1 MVRERP
7 TGCPAGRRVSA
18 VTVDAAGARM
28 GGAARLKAELDGY
41 LQRAGR
47 DDVRVIGT
55 SQHLGPSWLLR
66 REVSRHSRGR
76 RVALNNVSF
85 VAPGGERWTL
95 LRNALHFLTEAEMPR
110 LDSSGRVAALYEAGV
125 VRLAA
130 RRSDV
135 LVAPCAAMADRV
147 NQAVPGLASRI
158 VVRPHPV
165 SADSIPDLARDPAIL
180 CPILFSPFKQMADR
194 LRELVTAIEA
204 HDDPSIQLRV
214 TAERAEVPPDL
225 ACHPQVE
232 LVGRLSYA
240 CLRELW
246 GRSRAVYFPTG
257 IESFGYPL
265 AEARVSG
272 RPVIARDTE
281 QNREI
286 AGHALCGFTPG
297 DDDSLR
303 HAVARA
309 LTADV
314 APDPRPFDPDAYFSW
329 LLGPAR

>member
-1 MVRERP
+1 M
-7 TGCPAGRRVSA
+7 SA

-28 GGAARLKAELDGY
+28 GGAARLKAELDRH

-47 DDVRVIGT
+47 DDVRVIGA
-55 SQHLGPSWLLR
+55 SHQLDPAWLLR
-66 REVSRHSRGR
+66 REVTRQSRGR

-95 LRNALHFLTEAEMPR
+95 LRNALHFLTEAELSL
-110 LDSSGRVAALYEAGV
+110 LDSSTCAVARRQAGV
-125 VRLAA
+125 VRWAA

-135 LVAPCAAMADRV
+135 LVAPCTAMADRV
-147 NQAVPGLASRI
+147 IQAVPEVRSRI

-180 CPILFSPFKQMADR
+180 CPILFYSYKQMTDR
-194 LRELVTAIEA
+194 LRELMTAIEA
-204 HDDPSIQLRV
+204 YDDPSIRLRV

-225 ACHPQVE
+225 ACHPRVE

-286 AGHALCGFTPG
+286 ASNALCGFTLG
-297 DDDSLR
+297 DDESLR
-303 HAVARA
+303 HAVKLA
-309 LTADV
+309 LTTDV
-314 APDPRPFDPDAYFSW
+314 APDPVPFDPDAYFSW